1 MKEILRITKGK
12 NAQTI
17 SALGKLDTSKDWK
30 ITIEEWSC
38 SRTISQNKMYWDL
51 LTEIGKYLGYS
62 SEEMHSL
69 MAYKYLSYKSNVM
82 DKEITVIPSTTK
94 LNVKEFSNYISQVK
108 SFASELGFKNNT
120 NTHSGTFQN
129 FQDA

>member
-120 NTHSGTFQN
+120 NTHSGAFQD